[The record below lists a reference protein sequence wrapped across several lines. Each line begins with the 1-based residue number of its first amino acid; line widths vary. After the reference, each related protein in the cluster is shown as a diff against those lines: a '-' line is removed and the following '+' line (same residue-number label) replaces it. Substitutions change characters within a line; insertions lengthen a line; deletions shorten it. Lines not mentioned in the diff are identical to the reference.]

1 MLRKERPKTERKN
14 ERKTERSKIRKQKE
28 NGEEQKI
35 DGQKRTK
42 IK

>member
-1 MLRKERPKTERKN
+1 MLRKERQKTERKN